1 MKRIIPKLL
10 LKNST
15 FTNNQMVLVNTILF
29 SKVKEIG
36 DPVSQ
41 AKIYQ
46 SQVVDELIFLDL
58 DARKS
63 SRPPNHNI
71 IKRASEEI
79 FMPFCVG
86 GGVNNI
92 SDFDLLL
99 KNGADKVSINTAAF
113 LNPNL
118 IKESSELYGSQCVV
132 VSIDFSK
139 DKKGNYFVY
148 INGGKNK
155 TSKNPIDW
163 AIESQKHGAGEILL
177 TSIDKDGTG
186 KGIDIEITKEIVNA
200 VSIPVITSGGCG
212 LASHFIDAF
221 LESNVSGVSAGT
233 FFSMRDQ
240 NPMQTRSQII
250 NSGINI
256 RIRH

>member
-1 MKRIIPKLL
+1 
-10 LKNST
+10 
-15 FTNNQMVLVNTILF
+15 
-29 SKVKEIG
+29 
-36 DPVSQ
+36 
-41 AKIYQ
+41 
-46 SQVVDELIFLDL
+46 
-58 DARKS
+58 
-63 SRPPNHNI
+63 
-71 IKRASEEI
+71 
-79 FMPFCVG
+79 MPFCVG

-163 AIESQKHGAGEILL
+163 AIESKAW
-177 TSIDKDGTG
+177 
-186 KGIDIEITKEIVNA
+186 
-200 VSIPVITSGGCG
+200 C
-212 LASHFIDAF
+212 
-221 LESNVSGVSAGT
+221 
-233 FFSMRDQ
+233 R
-240 NPMQTRSQII
+240 
-250 NSGINI
+250 
-256 RIRH
+256 